1 MSDYSLNNWI
11 ILLVFVIL
19 ISIISYIN
27 YRVLVGYKKKTKII
41 SEHGK
46 LRYLE
51 LANLLPQMV
60 VEINSDGKFEF
71 INKAGLEFIGY
82 SKFELE
88 NMTIFSLIHSDD
100 KDKFKEEFLYL
111 IEGGENKGQE
121 FRIITKNKDVFVMVF
136 YLKRLSFEID
146 KREGLRGF
154 IIDISDR
161 VELERKVLS
170 TIIDTEDKE
179 RRRFSEDLHDGLGPL
194 LSTVKLYVNQMKS
207 SKVSISEEKE
217 MFNYANELLDE
228 AIVTTRNIAINILPG
243 SIVDNGLVAAVRTFV
258 SHIKQVGGLKI
269 LFNENFEKRFDS
281 KIEIN
286 VYRIIIELLNNS
298 IKYANA
304 TTVDI
309 DLILDD
315 DKLILN
321 YHDDGVGFDLEKV
334 EKGLG
339 HVNIVNR
346 SQSLNGDYEYFSEIN
361 KGMTFKLTIKV

>member
-1 MSDYSLNNWI
+1 M
-11 ILLVFVIL
+11 
-19 ISIISYIN
+19 
-27 YRVLVGYKKKTKII
+27 
-41 SEHGK
+41 
-46 LRYLE
+46 
-51 LANLLPQMV
+51 
-60 VEINSDGKFEF
+60 
-71 INKAGLEFIGY
+71 
-82 SKFELE
+82 
-88 NMTIFSLIHSDD
+88 
-100 KDKFKEEFLYL
+100 
-111 IEGGENKGQE
+111 
-121 FRIITKNKDVFVMVF
+121 
-136 YLKRLSFEID
+136 
-146 KREGLRGF
+146 
-154 IIDISDR
+154 
-161 VELERKVLS
+161 
-170 TIIDTEDKE
+170 
-179 RRRFSEDLHDGLGPL
+179 
-194 LSTVKLYVNQMKS
+194 
-207 SKVSISEEKE
+207 
-217 MFNYANELLDE
+217 
-228 AIVTTRNIAINILPG
+228 
-243 SIVDNGLVAAVRTFV
+243 RTFV